1 MSGENEEQKDVVNAP
16 AQPPQQ
22 APAGKVRSGV
32 IDANMDYIKGEVE
45 RQSPYRSVIK
55 IVDSLINQ
63 AFASRASDIHLD
75 PEETA
80 LQVRFRV
87 DGVLHNVFSFPKE
100 IHSEVL
106 TRIKVLAGL
115 RTDEH
120 NAAQDGRMRVSVAG
134 EDFVDVRVSIA
145 PTYYGENC
153 VMRLLINRADD
164 FTLRDLGWSE
174 HNLEIIS
181 RAIKKPYG
189 LLLATG
195 PTGSGKTTTLYM
207 ILKELNRPEVSII
220 TIEDP
225 IEYSLKGIDQI
236 QVNEKTGLTFATGLR
251 SILRQDPN
259 IVMVGEIRDGDTA
272 NIAVNASMTGHLV
285 LSTLHTNDAPTTL
298 PRLLD
303 LGVEPFLIAS
313 TLNIAIGQRLVRM
326 ICEDCKVKRTLTDV
340 ELETLRQSFS
350 EKMIGE
356 NRIFFKG
363 EGCARCGGTGYKSRI
378 GIHEVI
384 EVDEKLRELIMR
396 RANADEIRKVA
407 IEGGMITMT
416 EDGFIKALQGKTTLE
431 EILRVFHE

>member
-1 MSGENEEQKDVVNAP
+1 MSGENEEQKDEVAVS
-16 AQPPQQ
+16 AQPSQQ
-22 APAGKVRSGV
+22 APAGKAQGGV
-32 IDANMDYIKGEVE
+32 LDANMDYIKGEVDKK
-45 RQSPYRSVIK
+45 SPYRSVIK

-75 PEETA
+75 PEEQF

-106 TRIKVLAGL
+106 TRIKVLSGL

-120 NAAQDGRMRVSVAG
+120 NAAQDGRMRVSVR
-134 EDFVDVRVSIA
+134 EDDFVDVRVSIA

-207 ILKELNRPEVSII
+207 ILKELNKPEVSII

-259 IVMVGEIRDGDTA
+259 VVMVGEIRDGDTA

-326 ICEDCKVKRTLTDV
+326 ICEDCKVKRTLTDA

-350 EKMIGE
+350 EKLIGD
-356 NRIFFKG
+356 NRIFYKG

-416 EDGFIKALQGKTTLE
+416 EDGFMKALQGKTTLE